1 MLYGAGFEFKVRG
14 SEILWWSAFLD
25 FSLMLRGIWVCPLG
39 LWNHWASLFQ
49 TFSLKCL
56 KVYEQGMKSPN
67 PLRVSAA
74 TGEFVVLG
82 DLCWEYETSEILY
95 CLCSNVWVGADIM
108 YQYPSY
114 LEFYGACFPSI
125 NSEKFGSLTSTCEVY
140 VRDVYG
146 LCSEEKSLLFLFH
159 SWIWDIWFLNVSCE
173 ICVIIVVLSP
183 IFEHEVFWTKCSE

>member
-1 MLYGAGFEFKVRG
+1 
-14 SEILWWSAFLD
+14 
-25 FSLMLRGIWVCPLG
+25 
-39 LWNHWASLFQ
+39 
-49 TFSLKCL
+49 
-56 KVYEQGMKSPN
+56 
-67 PLRVSAA
+67 
-74 TGEFVVLG
+74 
-82 DLCWEYETSEILY
+82 
-95 CLCSNVWVGADIM
+95 M

-146 LCSEEKSLLFLFH
+146 LCSEEKFCCFCSTAESEIFGFWNL
-159 SWIWDIWFLNVSCE
+159 SCE